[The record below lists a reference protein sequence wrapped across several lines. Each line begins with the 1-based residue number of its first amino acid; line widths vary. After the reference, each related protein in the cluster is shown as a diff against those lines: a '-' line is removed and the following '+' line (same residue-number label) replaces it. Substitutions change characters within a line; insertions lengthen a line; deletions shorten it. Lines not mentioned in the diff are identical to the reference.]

1 MDNTI
6 MADELIDRRRL
17 TTPKAAAAAGII
29 FALLIGAAFT
39 LIRMAV
45 PASPADP
52 SIAWIEEHTGT
63 VTLALS
69 LVPFAGIAFLWFI
82 GVIRDRIGN
91 YEDRFFSTVFFG
103 SALIYLAMIFA
114 AAAVAASLVSSYSF
128 TPQSLLDSG
137 LYIYNRSLIWQLLNI
152 YSIRMSSVFM
162 ISLGTIWIKTAVM
175 PRWLALITY
184 GSALVLM
191 FSISYSTWITLL
203 FPAWVFVISIY
214 ILVQSLRRVSTPAY

>member
-1 MDNTI
+1 VDNKHI
-6 MADELIDRRRL
+6 PDEPSDGRRL

-39 LIRMAV
+39 LIRMAM
-45 PASPADP
+45 PASPTDP
-52 SIAWIEEHTGT
+52 NITWLKEHSGT
-63 VTLALS
+63 VTMALS

-114 AAAVAASLVSSYSF
+114 AAAIAAGLISSYSVAAQNLF
-128 TPQSLLDSG
+128 DSG
-137 LYIYNRSLIWQLLNI
+137 LYIYNRALIWQLLNI

-162 ISLGTIWIKTAVM
+162 ISLGTIWLRTAVM
-175 PRWLALITY
+175 PRWLAFITY
-184 GSALVLM
+184 GSALILM
-191 FSISYSTWITLL
+191 FSISYSTWVTLL
-203 FPAWVFVISIY
+203 FPAWVLVISLY
-214 ILVQSLRRVSTPAY
+214 ILVQSLRPEPSTS

>member
-1 MDNTI
+1 MNK
-6 MADELIDRRRL
+6 ADELLDGRRL

-39 LIRMAV
+39 LIRTAM
-45 PASPADP
+45 PASPTDLD
-52 SIAWIEEHTGT
+52 ITWLKEHSET

-69 LVPFAGIAFLWFI
+69 LVPYAGIAFLWFI

-114 AAAVAASLVSSYSF
+114 AAALAAALIASYSVAA
-128 TPQSLLDSG
+128 QSLFDSG
-137 LYIYNRSLIWQLLNI
+137 LYIYNRALTWQLLNI
-152 YSIRMSSVFM
+152 YSIRMSAVFM
-162 ISLGTIWIKTAVM
+162 ISLGTIWIRTAVM
-175 PRWLALITY
+175 PRWLVFITY

-203 FPAWVFVISIY
+203 FPAWVFVISLY
-214 ILVQSLRRVSTPAY
+214 ILVQSLRPEPSTS

>member
-1 MDNTI
+1 MDNMN
-6 MADELIDRRRL
+6 MADDLLDGRRL

-39 LIRMAV
+39 LIRTAI
-45 PASPADP
+45 PAYPSDP
-52 SIAWIEEHTGT
+52 DITWLQEHSET

-69 LVPFAGIAFLWFI
+69 MVPFAGIAFLWFI
-82 GVIRDRIGN
+82 GVIRDRIGS
-91 YEDRFFSTVFFG
+91 YEDRFFSTVLFG

-114 AAAVAASLVSSYSF
+114 AAALAAGLISSYSVAA
-128 TPQSLLDSG
+128 QSLFDSG
-137 LYIYNRSLIWQLLNI
+137 LYIYNRALIWQLLNI

-162 ISLGTIWIKTAVM
+162 ISLGTIWIKTVVM

-214 ILVQSLRRVSTPAY
+214 ILVQSLRPGSNTT

>member
-1 MDNTI
+1 MDNKHI
-6 MADELIDRRRL
+6 NDELFDGRRL

-29 FALLIGAAFT
+29 FALLVGAAFT
-39 LIRMAV
+39 LIRMAM
-45 PASPADP
+45 PASPTDP
-52 SIAWIEEHTGT
+52 NTTWLKEHSET

-69 LVPFAGIAFLWFI
+69 LVPYAGIAFLWFI

-114 AAAVAASLVSSYSF
+114 AAALAAGLIASYSVAA
-128 TPQSLLDSG
+128 QSLFDSG
-137 LYIYNRSLIWQLLNI
+137 LYIYNRALIWQLLNI

-162 ISLGTIWIKTAVM
+162 ISLGTIWLRTAVM
-175 PRWLALITY
+175 PRWLAFITY

-191 FSISYSTWITLL
+191 FSISYSTWVTLL
-203 FPAWVFVISIY
+203 FPAWVLVISLY
-214 ILVQSLRRVSTPAY
+214 ILVQSLRPEPSTS